1 MRILLDT
8 HIALWAVTGSA
19 KLAPEAVKTILDAD
33 EVFVSAAS
41 VWEIAIKRSLDK
53 SNMPITSAKAL
64 QAFLDAGYRLLEVKA
79 AHAVHV
85 EQLPRIHKDPFDR
98 MLVAQALCEPLALIT
113 RDTVLA
119 QYSMA
124 IMRVR

>member
-1 MRILLDT
+1 MT
-8 HIALWAVTGSA
+8 AVH
-19 KLAPEAVKTILDAD
+19 V
-33 EVFVSAAS
+33 AS
-41 VWEIAIKRSLDK
+41 RV
-53 SNMPITSAKAL
+53 
-64 QAFLDAGYRLLEVKA
+64 LEVQA